1 MANKTT
7 NYKLTKPLESEFY
20 DVGVQN
26 ENMDKID
33 TQMKA
38 NADAVEALQKGQSG
52 KADLVDG
59 KVPAEQLPSMNYDPK
74 GTAQSK
80 VGEHNLDQTA
90 HPYLL
95 NQIGT
100 CVEAAQNAQDAANA
114 ALDAV
119 SGIVYTIN
127 VLPSQNGTLTYN
139 GQAQSPSWNAYNPD
153 ALTLGG
159 VTTGTNAGTYTATF
173 TPKGKYKW
181 ADGTQTAKEVTWT
194 INAATMTIP
203 TQSNSLT
210 YTGSAQSP
218 TWSNYDSGKMTL
230 GGTTSGTNA
239 GSYNA
244 TFTPKTNYKWADG
257 TQTAKEVTWTINA
270 ATMTI
275 PTQSNSLTYTGS
287 AQSPTWSNYDSGK
300 MTLGGTTS
308 GTNAGSY
315 NATFT
320 PKTNYK
326 WADGSTGA
334 KTVAWSIAKA
344 AGSLSLNKTSIKLTA
359 AKTTDTITVTKAG
372 DGKITAT
379 SSAPTVA
386 SVSVSGSVVTVTAK
400 AKGNATIT
408 VSVAAGTNHTA
419 PANKTCSVE
428 VTLPTKVLNDNSWA
442 TIREV
447 SSAGLGANYWAVGDV
462 KEIKINGKVGNTTF
476 SNLAVNAFI
485 LGFNHNSAREGGNKI
500 HFQIGKIGSAAVALC
515 DSKYNTTI
523 SGTGYF
529 SWNTSNTNSGGWNAC
544 YKRKTLYGN
553 DGTPTSP
560 LANSLMA
567 ALPSDL
573 RAVMQPVTKYT
584 DNTGNSSNSS
594 GNVTTTT
601 DYLFDLSE
609 FEVFGTRSY
618 ANQYEQNYQLQYDY
632 YKAGNTKI
640 ANNHTAVTTAVWWGL
655 RSPIYLYSD
664 IFVIVWTGGY
674 TGTATANRSGGLRPG
689 FAA

>member
-59 KVPAEQLPSMNYDPK
+59 KVPAEQLPNMNYDPK
-74 GTAQSK
+74 GTAQKK
-80 VGEHNLDQTA
+80 VSEHNLDQTA

-173 TPKGKYKW
+173 TPKGQYKW

-218 TWSNYDSGKMTL
+218 TWN
-230 GGTTSGTNA
+230 
-239 GSYNA
+239 
-244 TFTPKTNYKWADG
+244 
-257 TQTAKEVTWTINA
+257 
-270 ATMTI
+270 
-275 PTQSNSLTYTGS
+275 
-287 AQSPTWSNYDSGK
+287 NYDSGK

-359 AKTTDTITVTKAG
+359 AKTTDTITATRAG
-372 DGKITAT
+372 NGTITAT

-400 AKGNATIT
+400 TKGSATIT

-428 VTLPTKVLNDNSWA
+428 VTLPTKVLNDNSWE

-462 KEIKINGKVGNTTF
+462 KSIVLNGAVVGYTF
-476 SNLAVNAFI
+476 SNLTVNAFI
-485 LGFNHNSAREGGNKI
+485 LGFNHNSAKEGANKI
-500 HFQIGKIGSAAVALC
+500 HFQIGKIGSTAVALC
-515 DSKYNTTI
+515 DSQYNN
-523 SGTGYF
+523 SGSSAAF
-529 SWNTSNTNSGGWNAC
+529 RMNTSNTNSGGWNAS
-544 YKRKTLYGN
+544 YMRKTVLGN
-553 DGTPTSP
+553 SNTPTNP

-594 GNVTTTT
+594 GNVTATT
-601 DYLFDLSE
+601 DYLFLLAE
-609 FEVFGTRSY
+609 FEVFGSRSG
-618 ANQYEQNYQLQYDY
+618 ANQYEQNSQAQYDY
-632 YKAGNTKI
+632 YKAGNSRV
-640 ANNHTAVTTAVWWGL
+640 AYNHSAVSTAVWWWL
-655 RSPIYLYSD
+655 RSPYCSGSNYFRIVYTDGGTIGYDANYSA
-664 IFVIVWTGGY
+664 G
-674 TGTATANRSGGLRPG
+674 ARPG

>member
-26 ENMDKID
+26 ENMNKID
-33 TQMKA
+33 AQMKA
-38 NADAVEALQKGQSG
+38 NADAIEALQEGQSG

-59 KVPAEQLPSMNYDPK
+59 KVPAEQLPNMNYDPK
-74 GTAQSK
+74 GTAQDK
-80 VGEHNLDQTA
+80 VSEHNLDQTA

-100 CVEAAQNAQDAANA
+100 CVDAAQNAQDAANA
-114 ALDAV
+114 ALEAV
-119 SGIVYTIN
+119 SSIVYTIN

-173 TPKGKYKW
+173 TPKGQYKW

-194 INAATMTIP
+194 ISAATMTVP
-203 TQSNSLT
+203 TQKNSLT

-218 TWSNYDSGKMTL
+218 TWNNYDSGKMTL
-230 GGTTSGTNA
+230 GGTTN
-239 GSYNA
+239 
-244 TFTPKTNYKWADG
+244 
-257 TQTAKEVTWTINA
+257 
-270 ATMTI
+270 
-275 PTQSNSLTYTGS
+275 
-287 AQSPTWSNYDSGK
+287 
-300 MTLGGTTS
+300 

-344 AGSLSLNKTSIKLTA
+344 AGSLTLDKSSISLTA
-359 AKTTDTITVTKAG
+359 AKTTDTITVTRAG
-372 DGKITAT
+372 NGTITAT

-386 SVSVSGSVVTVTAK
+386 SVSVSDGVVTVTAK
-400 AKGNATIT
+400 AKGSATIT

-419 PANKTCSVE
+419 PSNKTCSVS
-428 VTLPTKVLNDNSWA
+428 VTLPTNVLNDNSWA

-485 LGFNHNSAREGGNKI
+485 LGFNHNSAKEGGNKI
-500 HFQIGKIGSAAVALC
+500 HFQIGKIGSTAVGLC
-515 DSKYNTTI
+515 DSQYNNTT
-523 SGTGYF
+523 SSSGYF
-529 SWNTSNTNSGGWNAC
+529 NWNTSNTNSGGWNAC

-553 DGTPTSP
+553 AGTPTSP
-560 LANSLMA
+560 VANSLMA

-573 RAVMQPVTKYT
+573 LAVMQPVTKYT

-594 GNVTTTT
+594 GNVTATT

-609 FEVFGTRSY
+609 FEVFGSRTY
-618 ANQYEQNYQLQYDY
+618 ANQYEQNSQAQYDY
-632 YKAGNTKI
+632 YKAGNSKV
-640 ANNHTAVTTAVWWGL
+640 AYNHSAVSTAVRWGL
-655 RSPIYLYSD
+655 RSPRCDATTTFCGVATDGAINY
-664 IFVIVWTGGY
+664 
-674 TGTATANRSGGLRPG
+674 GTAYRSLALRPG

>member
-38 NADAVEALQKGQSG
+38 NADAIEALQEGQSG
-52 KADLVDG
+52 KADLVEG
-59 KVPAEQLPSMNYDPK
+59 KVPAEQLPNMNYDPK
-74 GTAQSK
+74 GTAENK
-80 VGEHNLDQTA
+80 VSEHNLDQTA

-95 NQIGT
+95 NQIET

-159 VTTGTNAGTYTATF
+159 VTSGTNAGTYTATF
-173 TPKGKYKW
+173 TPKG
-181 ADGTQTAKEVTWT
+181 
-194 INAATMTIP
+194 
-203 TQSNSLT
+203 
-210 YTGSAQSP
+210 
-218 TWSNYDSGKMTL
+218 
-230 GGTTSGTNA
+230 
-239 GSYNA
+239 
-244 TFTPKTNYKWADG
+244 NYKWADG

-270 ATMTI
+270 ATMTV

-344 AGSLSLNKTSIKLTA
+344 AGSLTLDKSSISLTA
-359 AKTTDTITVTKAG
+359 AKTSDTITVTRSG

-400 AKGNATIT
+400 AKGSATIT

-419 PANKTCSVE
+419 PSNKTCSVA
-428 VTLPTKVLNDNSWA
+428 VTLPTNVLNDNSWA

-447 SSAGLGANYWAVGDV
+447 SSAGLGANYWAVGDTKSIV
-462 KEIKINGKVGNTTF
+462 LNGAVVGYTF
-476 SNLAVNAFI
+476 SNLTVNAFI
-485 LGFNHNSAREGGNKI
+485 LGFNHNSAKEGANKI
-500 HFQIGKIGSAAVALC
+500 HFQIGKIGSTAVALC
-515 DSKYNTTI
+515 DSNYNS
-523 SGTGYF
+523 SGSSAGF
-529 SWNTSNTNSGGWNAC
+529 RMNTSNTNSGGWNAS
-544 YKRKTLYGN
+544 YMRKTVLGN
-553 DGTPTSP
+553 SNTPTSP

-567 ALPSDL
+567 ALPADL

-594 GNVTTTT
+594 GNVTATT
-601 DYLFDLSE
+601 DYLFLLAE
-609 FEVFGTRSY
+609 FEVFGTRSG
-618 ANQYEQNYQLQYDY
+618 ANQYEQNSQAQYDY
-632 YKAGNTKI
+632 YKAGNSRV
-640 ANNHTAVTTAVWWGL
+640 AYNHSAVSTAVWWGL
-655 RSPIYLYSD
+655 RSPYYTSNYTFRVVFTDGYSTYYNA
-664 IFVIVWTGGY
+664 FYSAGV
-674 TGTATANRSGGLRPG
+674 RPG

>member
-59 KVPAEQLPSMNYDPK
+59 KVPAEQLPNMNYDPK
-74 GTAQSK
+74 GTAQNK
-80 VGEHNLDQTA
+80 VSEHNLDQTA

-173 TPKGKYKW
+173 TPKGRYKW

-203 TQSNSLT
+203 TQRNSLT

-218 TWSNYDSGKMTL
+218 TWN
-230 GGTTSGTNA
+230 
-239 GSYNA
+239 
-244 TFTPKTNYKWADG
+244 
-257 TQTAKEVTWTINA
+257 
-270 ATMTI
+270 
-275 PTQSNSLTYTGS
+275 
-287 AQSPTWSNYDSGK
+287 NYDSGK

-359 AKTTDTITVTKAG
+359 AKTTDTITVTRAG
-372 DGKITAT
+372 NGTITAT
-379 SSAPTVA
+379 SNAPTVA
-386 SVSVSGSVVTVTAK
+386 SVSVSGGVVTVTAK
-400 AKGNATIT
+400 GKGSATIT

-485 LGFNHNSAREGGNKI
+485 LGFNHNSAKEGANKI
-500 HFQIGKIGSAAVALC
+500 HFQIGKIGSTAVGLC
-515 DSKYNTTI
+515 DSQYNNTT
-523 SGTGYF
+523 SSSGYF
-529 SWNTSNTNSGGWNAC
+529 NWNTSNTNSGGWNAC
-544 YKRKTLYGN
+544 YKRKALYGN

-560 LANSLMA
+560 VANSLMA
-567 ALPSDL
+567 ALPSEL
-573 RAVMQPVTKYT
+573 LAVMQPVTKYT
-584 DNTGNSSNSS
+584 DNTGNSSNTS
-594 GNVTTTT
+594 GAVTATT

-609 FEVFGTRSY
+609 FEVFGSRTY
-618 ANQYEQNYQLQYDY
+618 ANQYEQNSQAQYDY
-632 YKAGNTKI
+632 YKAGNSRV
-640 ANNHTAVTTAVWWGL
+640 AYNHTAVTTAVWWGL
-655 RSPIYLYSD
+655 RSPNYDNNNY
-664 IFVIVWTGGY
+664 FVIVWTDGND
-674 TGTATANRSGGLRPG
+674 TSSTANYSGGLRPG

>member
-59 KVPAEQLPSMNYDPK
+59 KVPAEQLPNMNYDPK
-74 GTAQSK
+74 GTAQNK
-80 VGEHNLDQTA
+80 VSEHNLDQTA

-173 TPKGKYKW
+173 TPKGRYKW

-218 TWSNYDSGKMTL
+218 TWN
-230 GGTTSGTNA
+230 
-239 GSYNA
+239 
-244 TFTPKTNYKWADG
+244 
-257 TQTAKEVTWTINA
+257 
-270 ATMTI
+270 
-275 PTQSNSLTYTGS
+275 
-287 AQSPTWSNYDSGK
+287 NYDSGK

-359 AKTTDTITVTKAG
+359 AKTTDTITVTRAG

-408 VSVAAGTNHTA
+408 VSVGAGTNHTA

-462 KEIKINGKVGNTTF
+462 KSIVLNGAVVGYTF
-476 SNLAVNAFI
+476 SNLTVNAFI
-485 LGFNHNSAREGGNKI
+485 LGFNHNSAKEGANKI
-500 HFQIGKIGSAAVALC
+500 HFQIGKIGTTPVALC
-515 DSKYNTTI
+515 DSQYNNYG
-523 SGTGYF
+523 SSAGF
-529 SWNTSNTNSGGWNAC
+529 RMNTSNTNSGGWNGS
-544 YKRKTLYGN
+544 YMRKTVLGN
-553 DGTPTSP
+553 TNTPTNP

-594 GNVTTTT
+594 GNVTATT
-601 DYLFDLSE
+601 DYLFLLAE
-609 FEVFGTRSY
+609 FEVFGTRSG
-618 ANQYEQNYQLQYDY
+618 ANLYEQNSQAQYDY
-632 YKAGNTKI
+632 YKAGNSRI
-640 ANNHTAVTTAVWWGL
+640 ANNHSAVSTAVWWWL
-655 RSPIYLYSD
+655 RSPYCGGTNS
-664 IFVIVWTGGY
+664 FRGVSTGGSS
-674 TGTATANRSGGLRPG
+674 SGNGAYYSAGVRPG

>member
-59 KVPAEQLPSMNYDPK
+59 KVPAEQLPNMNYDPK
-74 GTAQSK
+74 GTAQNK
-80 VGEHNLDQTA
+80 VSEHNLDQTA

-173 TPKGKYKW
+173 TPKGRYKW

-218 TWSNYDSGKMTL
+218 TWN
-230 GGTTSGTNA
+230 
-239 GSYNA
+239 
-244 TFTPKTNYKWADG
+244 
-257 TQTAKEVTWTINA
+257 
-270 ATMTI
+270 
-275 PTQSNSLTYTGS
+275 
-287 AQSPTWSNYDSGK
+287 NYDSGK

-334 KTVAWSIAKA
+334 KTVAWSIAKG

-359 AKTTDTITVTKAG
+359 AKTTDTITVTRAG

-400 AKGNATIT
+400 AKGSATIT

-485 LGFNHNSAREGGNKI
+485 LGFNHNSAKEGANKI
-500 HFQIGKIGSAAVALC
+500 HFQIGKIGSTAVGLC
-515 DSKYNTTI
+515 DSQYNNTT
-523 SGTGYF
+523 SSSGYF
-529 SWNTSNTNSGGWNAC
+529 NWNTSNTNSGGWNAC

-560 LANSLMA
+560 VANSLMA
-567 ALPSDL
+567 ALPSEL
-573 RAVMQPVTKYT
+573 LAVMQPVTKYT
-584 DNTGNSSNSS
+584 DNTGNSSNTS
-594 GNVTTTT
+594 GAVTATT

-609 FEVFGTRSY
+609 FEVFGSRTY
-618 ANQYEQNYQLQYDY
+618 ANQYEQNSQAQYDY
-632 YKAGNTKI
+632 YKAGNSRV
-640 ANNHTAVTTAVWWGL
+640 AYNHTAVTTAVWWGL
-655 RSPIYLYSD
+655 RSPDSGSGNL
-664 IFVIVWTGGY
+664 FVIVWTDG
-674 TGTATANRSGGLRPG
+674 ANYFSGAYNSGGLRPG

>member
-59 KVPAEQLPSMNYDPK
+59 KVPAEQLPNMNYDPK
-74 GTAQSK
+74 GTAQNK
-80 VGEHNLDQTA
+80 VSEHNLDQTA

-173 TPKGKYKW
+173 TPKGRYKW

-203 TQSNSLT
+203 TQNNSLT

-218 TWSNYDSGKMTL
+218 TWN
-230 GGTTSGTNA
+230 
-239 GSYNA
+239 
-244 TFTPKTNYKWADG
+244 
-257 TQTAKEVTWTINA
+257 
-270 ATMTI
+270 
-275 PTQSNSLTYTGS
+275 
-287 AQSPTWSNYDSGK
+287 NYDSGK

-359 AKTTDTITVTKAG
+359 AKTTDTITVTRAG

-400 AKGNATIT
+400 AKGSATIT
-408 VSVAAGTNHTA
+408 VSVGAGTNHTA

-462 KEIKINGKVGNTTF
+462 KSIVLNGTVRNYTF
-476 SNLAVNAFI
+476 SNLTVNAFI
-485 LGFNHNSAREGGNKI
+485 LGFNHNSAKEGANKI
-500 HFQIGKIGSAAVALC
+500 HFQIGKIGSTAVALC
-515 DSKYNTTI
+515 DSNYNN
-523 SGTGYF
+523 TGDGF
-529 SWNTSNTNSGGWNAC
+529 RMNTSQTNSGGWNASHM
-544 YKRKTLYGN
+544 RKTVLGN
-553 DGTPTSP
+553 SNTPTSP

-567 ALPSDL
+567 ALPADL

-584 DNTGNSSNSS
+584 DNTANGG
-594 GNVTTTT
+594 GNVQTYVTATT
-601 DYLFDLSE
+601 DYLFLLAE

-618 ANQYEQNYQLQYDY
+618 ANSYEQNYQAQYDY
-632 YKAGNTKI
+632 YKAGNSRV
-640 ANNHTAVTTAVWWGL
+640 AYNHSAVSTAVWWWL
-655 RSPIYLYSD
+655 RSPYYNYNYSFQYVNTD
-664 IFVIVWTGGY
+664 GY
-674 TGTATANRSGGLRPG
+674 TDINSAYYCAGVRPG

>member
-26 ENMDKID
+26 ENMDRID

-38 NADAVEALQKGQSG
+38 NADAIEALQEGQSE
-52 KADLVDG
+52 KADLVGG
-59 KVPAEQLPSMNYDPK
+59 KVPAEQLPDMNYDEK
-74 GTAQSK
+74 GTAQTK
-80 VGEHNLDQTA
+80 VSEHNLDQTA

-95 NQIGT
+95 NQIET
-100 CVEAAQNAQDAANA
+100 CAEAAQNAQDAANA

-139 GQAQSPSWNAYNPD
+139 GQAQSPSWNAYNPES
-153 ALTLGG
+153 LTLGG
-159 VTTGTNAGTYTATF
+159 VTTGTNAGTYMATF
-173 TPKGKYKW
+173 TPKGNYKW

-194 INAATMTIP
+194 ISAATMTVP

-218 TWSNYDSGKMTL
+218 TWNNY
-230 GGTTSGTNA
+230 N
-239 GSYNA
+239 
-244 TFTPKTNYKWADG
+244 
-257 TQTAKEVTWTINA
+257 
-270 ATMTI
+270 
-275 PTQSNSLTYTGS
+275 
-287 AQSPTWSNYDSGK
+287 SGK

-334 KTVAWSIAKA
+334 KTVVWSIVKA

-359 AKTTDTITVTKAG
+359 AKTTDTITVTRAG

-400 AKGNATIT
+400 AKGSATIT
-408 VSVAAGTNHTA
+408 VSAAAGTNHTA

-428 VTLPTKVLNDNSWA
+428 VALPAKVLDDNSWA

-462 KEIKINGKVGNTTF
+462 KSIVLNGAVAGYAFN
-476 SNLAVNAFI
+476 NRIVNAFI
-485 LGFNHNSAREGGNKI
+485 LGFNHNSPKEGAGKI
-500 HFQIGKIGSAAVALC
+500 HFQIGKIGSTAVALHS
-515 DSKYNTTI
+515 DTSAKFYM
-523 SGTGYF
+523 
-529 SWNTSNTNSGGWNAC
+529 NTSDRNTGGWGASYMRNTLLGNTN
-544 YKRKTLYGN
+544 
-553 DGTPTSP
+553 TPTSP

-567 ALPSDL
+567 VLPSDL
-573 RAVMQPVTKYT
+573 RAVMQSVTKYS
-584 DNTGNSSNSS
+584 DNTGGGINSVDA
-594 GNVTTTT
+594 VTVTS
-601 DYLFDLSE
+601 DYLFLPSE
-609 FEVFGTRSY
+609 FEIFGFRHY
-618 ANQYEQNYQLQYDY
+618 ANNFESSWQVQYSY
-632 YKAGNTKI
+632 YKAGNSKI
-640 ANNHTAVTTAVWWGL
+640 AYKHSAKTRITEWVL
-655 RSPIYLYSD
+655 RSALALNDHQFGAVS
-664 IFVIVWTGGY
+664 T
-674 TGTATANRSGGLRPG
+674 TGTISYVEANFSTGIRPC
-689 FAA
+689 FAV

>member
-59 KVPAEQLPSMNYDPK
+59 KVPAEQLPNMNYDPK
-74 GTAQSK
+74 GTAQNK
-80 VGEHNLDQTA
+80 VSEHNLDQTA

-173 TPKGKYKW
+173 TPKGRYKW

-218 TWSNYDSGKMTL
+218 TWN
-230 GGTTSGTNA
+230 
-239 GSYNA
+239 
-244 TFTPKTNYKWADG
+244 
-257 TQTAKEVTWTINA
+257 
-270 ATMTI
+270 
-275 PTQSNSLTYTGS
+275 
-287 AQSPTWSNYDSGK
+287 NYDSGK

-334 KTVAWSIAKA
+334 KTVAWRIAKA

-359 AKTTDTITVTKAG
+359 AKTTDTITVTRAG

-400 AKGNATIT
+400 AKGSATIT

-476 SNLAVNAFI
+476 SNLAVNTFI

-515 DSKYNTTI
+515 DSKYNTNI

-584 DNTGNSSNSS
+584 DNTGNASNSS

-618 ANQYEQNYQLQYDY
+618 ANQYEQNYQAQYDY

-655 RSPIYLYSD
+655 RSPYYDYYYS
-664 IFVIVWTGGY
+664 FVIVWTDG
-674 TGTATANRSGGLRPG
+674 TGTNSYAYYSGGLRPG

>member
-59 KVPAEQLPSMNYDPK
+59 KVPAEQLPNMNYDPK
-74 GTAQSK
+74 GTAQNK
-80 VGEHNLDQTA
+80 VSEHNLDQTA

-210 YTGSAQSP
+210 YNGSAQSP
-218 TWSNYDSGKMTL
+218 TWN
-230 GGTTSGTNA
+230 
-239 GSYNA
+239 
-244 TFTPKTNYKWADG
+244 
-257 TQTAKEVTWTINA
+257 
-270 ATMTI
+270 
-275 PTQSNSLTYTGS
+275 
-287 AQSPTWSNYDSGK
+287 NYDSGK

-359 AKTTDTITVTKAG
+359 AKTTDTITVTRAG
-372 DGKITAT
+372 EGKITAT

-386 SVSVSGSVVTVTAK
+386 SVSVSGSAVTVTAK
-400 AKGNATIT
+400 AKGSATIT

-476 SNLAVNAFI
+476 SNLAVNTFI
-485 LGFNHNSAREGGNKI
+485 LGFNHNSAKEGANKI
-500 HFQIGKIGSAAVALC
+500 HFQIGKIGSTAVGLC
-515 DSKYNTTI
+515 DSQYNNTI
-523 SGTGYF
+523 SSSGYF
-529 SWNTSNTNSGGWNAC
+529 NWNTSNTNSGGWNAC

-560 LANSLMA
+560 VANSLMA
-567 ALPSDL
+567 ALPSEL
-573 RAVMQPVTKYT
+573 LAVMQPVTKYT
-584 DNTGNSSNSS
+584 DNTGNSSNTS
-594 GNVTTTT
+594 GAVTATT

-609 FEVFGTRSY
+609 FEVFGSRTY
-618 ANQYEQNYQLQYDY
+618 ANQYEQNSQAQYDY
-632 YKAGNTKI
+632 YKAGNSRV
-640 ANNHTAVTTAVWWGL
+640 AYNHSAVSTAVRWGL
-655 RSPIYLYSD
+655 RSPNSTYNTTFCD
-664 IFVIVWTGGY
+664 VNTGGTFNTSY
-674 TGTATANRSGGLRPG
+674 AYRSLALRPG

>member
-59 KVPAEQLPSMNYDPK
+59 KVPAEQLPNMNYDPK
-74 GTAQSK
+74 GTAQNK
-80 VGEHNLDQTA
+80 VSEHNLDQTA

-100 CVEAAQNAQDAANA
+100 CVEATQNAQDAANA

-173 TPKGKYKW
+173 TPKGRYKW

-218 TWSNYDSGKMTL
+218 TWN
-230 GGTTSGTNA
+230 
-239 GSYNA
+239 
-244 TFTPKTNYKWADG
+244 
-257 TQTAKEVTWTINA
+257 
-270 ATMTI
+270 
-275 PTQSNSLTYTGS
+275 
-287 AQSPTWSNYDSGK
+287 NYDSGK

-334 KTVAWSIAKA
+334 KTVAWSIVKA

-359 AKTTDTITVTKAG
+359 AKTTDTITVTRAG

-400 AKGNATIT
+400 AKGSATIT

-515 DSKYNTTI
+515 DSKYNTNI

-594 GNVTTTT
+594 GNVTITT

-655 RSPIYLYSD
+655 RSPYCNTYGTFVVVWTDGGTNYSD
-664 IFVIVWTGGY
+664 
-674 TGTATANRSGGLRPG
+674 AADSGGLRPG